1 MTAPTAVQPI
11 ESIDVFASFGVRAYV
26 TTRAFGSVAVQSDE
40 PVSQVLG
47 RWDAL
52 RSDVLRA
59 RRLAT
64 AHQVHGTRVVTHDGS
79 WTGWLRVDEA
89 DGHFAPDR
97 GTALAVTVADCVPVL
112 IAHPSGA
119 VAAIHAGWRG
129 TAAGILR
136 RALTVIAEDGLSV
149 RELRVHLGP
158 AICGRCYEV
167 SPDVYAQL
175 TGKTVDRP
183 TTVDLRGLLAGQAC
197 AAGVRAVTVSD
208 DCSRCDTDRFY
219 SHRGG
224 DAGRQAAAI
233 IAD

>member
-1 MTAPTAVQPI
+1 MTVTAVTTLEP
-11 ESIDVFASFGVRAYV
+11 IDVFASFGVRAYV
-26 TTRAFGSVAVQSDE
+26 TTRAFGSLSTHGDE
-40 PVSQVLG
+40 SVEDVIG

-52 RSDVLRA
+52 RLGVLRA
-59 RRLAT
+59 PRFAT
-64 AHQVHGTRVVTHDGS
+64 GRQVHGTRVVVHDGS
-79 WTGWLRVDEA
+79 WSGWLRVDDA
-89 DGHFAPDR
+89 DGHYAPDR
-97 GTALAVTVADCVPVL
+97 GTGLAVTVADCVPVL

-129 TAAGILR
+129 TAAGIMR
-136 RALTVIAEDGLSV
+136 KALTVMAEDGLSLS
-149 RELRVHLGP
+149 ELRVHLGP

-167 SPDVYAQL
+167 SPEVYAQL
-175 TGKTVDRP
+175 TGKVVERP

-208 DCSRCDTDRFY
+208 DCSRCDTDRFF

>member
-1 MTAPTAVQPI
+1 MTVSAVTTI
-11 ESIDVFASFGVRAYV
+11 EPIDVFASFGVRAYM
-26 TTRAFGSVAVQSDE
+26 TTRAFGSMSTHSEESVED
-40 PVSQVLG
+40 VLG

-52 RSDVLRA
+52 RNGVLRS
-59 RRLAT
+59 RRFAT
-64 AHQVHGTRVVTHDGS
+64 GRQVHGTRVVTHDGA
-79 WTGWLRVDEA
+79 WTGWLRVDDT

-97 GTALAVTVADCVPVL
+97 GTGLAVTMADCVPVL

-119 VAAIHAGWRG
+119 VAAIHADWRG

-136 RALTVIAEDGLSV
+136 RALSVMGEDGLSI

-175 TGKTVDRP
+175 TGKTVDKP

-208 DCSRCDTDRFY
+208 DCSRCDTDRFF

-224 DAGRQAAAI
+224 DVVRMAAAI
-233 IAD
+233 VAD

>member
-1 MTAPTAVQPI
+1 MTASAVTTI
-11 ESIDVFASFGVRAYV
+11 EPIDVFASFGVRAYM
-26 TTRAFGSVAVQSDE
+26 TTRTFGSMSTQSDE
-40 PVSQVLG
+40 PVQDVLG

-52 RSDVLRA
+52 RNGVLRA
-59 RRLAT
+59 ARFAT
-64 AHQVHGTRVVTHDGS
+64 GRQVHGTRVVMHEGS
-79 WTGWLRVDEA
+79 WAGWLRVDDA

-97 GTALAVTVADCVPVL
+97 GTGLAVTVADCVPVL

-136 RALTVIAEDGLSV
+136 RALAVIGEDGLSM
-149 RELRVHLGP
+149 RDLRVHLGP

-175 TGKTVDRP
+175 TGKSVDKP

-197 AAGVRAVTVSD
+197 AAGVRNVTVSD
-208 DCSRCDTDRFY
+208 DCSRCDTDRFF

-224 DAGRQAAAI
+224 DAGRMAAAI
-233 IAD
+233 VAD

>member
-1 MTAPTAVQPI
+1 MTAAATVQPV

-26 TTRAFGSVAVQSDE
+26 TTRAFGSVGVQSDE
-40 PVSQVLG
+40 SVSQVLG
-47 RWDAL
+47 RWDTL
-52 RSDVLRA
+52 RNDVLRA

-79 WTGWLRVDEA
+79 WTGWLRADQA
-89 DGHFAPDR
+89 DGHYAPDH
-97 GTALAVTVADCVPVL
+97 GTGLAVTVADCVPVL

-119 VAAIHAGWRG
+119 IAAIHAGWRG

-136 RALTVIAEDGLSV
+136 RALTIIGEDGLSIS
-149 RELRVHLGP
+149 ELRVHLGP

-175 TGKTVDRP
+175 TGKSVDRP

-197 AAGVRAVTVSD
+197 AAGVRAVTMSD
-208 DCSRCDTDRFY
+208 DCTRCDTDRFF

>member
-1 MTAPTAVQPI
+1 MTAPVAVNPI

-26 TTRAFGSVAVQSDE
+26 TTRAFGSLGVQGDE
-40 PVSQVLG
+40 SVSQVLG

-52 RSDVLRA
+52 RDEVLRA

-64 AHQVHGTRVVTHDGS
+64 GNQVHGTRVVTHDGS

-119 VAAIHAGWRG
+119 VAAVHAGWRG

-136 RALTVIAEDGLSV
+136 RALTVIGEDGLSM

-175 TGKTVDRP
+175 TGKTVERP

-208 DCSRCDTDRFY
+208 DCSRCDTDRFF

-224 DAGRQAAAI
+224 DNGRQAAAI

>member
-11 ESIDVFASFGVRAYV
+11 ESIDVFASFGVRAYI
-26 TTRAFGSVAVQSDE
+26 TTRALGSLSTQGDESVQD
-40 PVSQVLG
+40 VIG

-52 RSDVLRA
+52 RLGVLRA
-59 RRLAT
+59 RRFAT
-64 AHQVHGTRVVTHDGS
+64 GRQVHGTRVVTHDGF
-79 WTGWLRVDEA
+79 WTGWLRVDDA
-89 DGHFAPDR
+89 DAHYAPDR
-97 GTALAVTVADCVPVL
+97 GTGLAVTVADCVPVL

-129 TAAGILR
+129 TAAGILKR
-136 RALTVIAEDGLSV
+136 VLTVMAEDGLAL
-149 RELRVHLGP
+149 REVRVHLGP

-208 DCSRCDTDRFY
+208 DCTRCDTDRFY